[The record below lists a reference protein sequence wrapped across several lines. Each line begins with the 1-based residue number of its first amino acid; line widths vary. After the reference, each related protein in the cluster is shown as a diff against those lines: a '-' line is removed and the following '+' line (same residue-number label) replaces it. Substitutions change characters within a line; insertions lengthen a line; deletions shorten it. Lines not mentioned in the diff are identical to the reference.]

1 MFETGPITGAHSE
14 RPVKKKSEIT
24 YLQVILIVLI
34 LLRVDFDQ
42 IEKNKTTRATHNCV
56 VSSTAP
62 RDQVESVR

>member
-1 MFETGPITGAHSE
+1 MFETGPITCAHSE
-14 RPVKKKSEIT
+14 HLVNKKSEIT
-24 YLQVILIVLI
+24 YLQVRLIVLI

-42 IEKNKTTRATHNCV
+42 IENNKTTRATHSCV